1 MKRKQLKFVV
11 GSLIIILTLSYLA
24 YSGYQESKTY
34 FRTVPLPERTQV
46 LGEIIRHQAEAVA
59 PLGLYYNPRP
69 GGAAHR
75 MTNVGDEWP
84 AVYMVWNAHEWD
96 VLS

>member
-1 MKRKQLKFVV
+1 MNPEFDAL
-11 GSLIIILTLSYLA
+11 
-24 YSGYQESKTY
+24 QEAY
-34 FRTVPLPERTQV
+34 FRTVPLSERTQV
-46 LGEIIRHQAEAVA
+46 LGEIIRHHADVVA

-75 MTNVGDEWP
+75 VTNVGDEWP

-96 VLS
+96 VRS